1 MTRRSDDDILNTD
14 RVFFQMIRDYSDG
27 LLGPRPLYHRAR
39 VEASDPEGGKLEAS
53 PPNPARSVRARVYS
67 AGLDAT
73 TPREALVIFYPLNA
87 GGCPQP
93 GEHVIISYETEDM
106 TSGYWH
112 SVVPSFHDTNYA
124 NPDFRE
130 TTRRDASHVFEGDP
144 QVTTSTPTDFEYG
157 GSTTQTQGRQEM
169 VDLAESQG
177 ATNPWQNK
185 KVLAIGDSQMA
196 GPFGA
201 QLGEALRGQHGVTQ
215 YIRDGRTS
223 WGVISW
229 LRGRLRP
236 DSEQKATLNQL
247 ITQHRPDIIVMSLGG
262 NDGSGAARRADYEA
276 KVRELYG
283 QAVAPM
289 VIWCGPPVAVAAASE
304 RQPGRDLAARK
315 ILQVVGAEHFVD
327 VRSVTNTTNGRSP
340 DGVHFTAA
348 STAIAPW
355 VDLVI
360 RKGYAMARR

>member
-27 LLGPRPLYHRAR
+27 LLGPRQHYYRAR
-39 VEASDPEGGKLEAS
+39 VEASDPEGGKLEAM

-93 GEHVIISYETEDM
+93 GEHVIISYESEDM

-144 QVTTSTPTDFEYG
+144 QTTTPTPTAYEYG

-185 KVLAIGDSQMA
+185 KVLAIGDSQMD
-196 GPFGA
+196 GPFGV
-201 QLGEALRGQHGVTQ
+201 QLGETLRGQHGVTQ

-236 DSEQKATLNQL
+236 DSEQRTTLNQL
-247 ITQHRPDIIVMSLGG
+247 VTQHRPDIIVISLGG
-262 NDGSGAARRADYEA
+262 NDAAQRADYED
-276 KVRELYG
+276 KVRQLFG
-283 QAVAPM
+283 QATASLVL
-289 VIWCGPPVAVAAASE
+289 WCGPPTAVGAASE
-304 RQPGRDLAARK
+304 RQTRRSLAARK
-315 ILQVVGAEHFVD
+315 IQQVVGNTHFVD
-327 VRSVTNTTNGRSP
+327 VRSVTNTTNGRRP
-340 DGVHFTAA
+340 DGVHFLPS

-355 VDLVI
+355 VDLVV
-360 RKGYAMARR
+360 RKGYASARQ